1 MWGDMKIRIS
11 TRDLRVGM
19 YVCELDRPWRDTPFL
34 FQGFEVRS
42 DDDVRKLQQHCK
54 EVVVLQESAA
64 VSGSTGAKA
73 WHDWKQAASPAAR
86 HTAEMQFEQELLKLN
101 NHPTAHSIYEDKTT
115 LEEEVQR
122 VKGAYTEAHKAIHE
136 FMRDVRLGR
145 SLDGVVVRRLVGHL
159 ADSVLRNPDAL
170 TCYAQLK
177 RKDDYL
183 AMHGLRCAI
192 LALIFG
198 RQLGLGREQLDNL
211 GMAGLL
217 HDIGMIKVPDEIL
230 VKPGRLSPIELA
242 IVRRHVNWGGELL
255 EQSPGMPATVIE
267 ATRNHHERY
276 DGSGYLLGGAGDAIG
291 DSGLIM
297 AIVDYY
303 DAVTSDRPY
312 QTAISPYAAM
322 RSMYAARGTLF
333 QPQLIE
339 RFIQCLGIYPVGSVV
354 ELNTGEVGV
363 VVALNRKAR
372 LKPRVALV
380 RQPDRSPYPVPPVV
394 NLTQRRMAD
403 GVPCDIERVLDPVD
417 ADVDPVRYLPVSS
430 NA

>member
-1 MWGDMKIRIS
+1 
-11 TRDLRVGM
+11 
-19 YVCELDRPWRDTPFL
+19 
-34 FQGFEVRS
+34 
-42 DDDVRKLQQHCK
+42 
-54 EVVVLQESAA
+54 
-64 VSGSTGAKA
+64 
-73 WHDWKQAASPAAR
+73 
-86 HTAEMQFEQELLKLN
+86 MQFEQELLKLN

-115 LEEEVQR
+115 LEEEVQM
-122 VKGAYTEAHKAIHE
+122 VKGAYSEAHKAIHE
-136 FMRDVRLGR
+136 FTRDVRLGR
-145 SLDGVVVRRLVGHL
+145 SLDGVVVRRLIGHL

-255 EQSPGMPATVIE
+255 EHSPGMPATVIE

-276 DGSGYLLGGAGDAIG
+276 DGSGYLLGIAGDAIG

-333 QPQLIE
+333 QPKLIE

-417 ADVDPVRYLPVSS
+417 ADVDPVRYLPVP
-430 NA
+430 NTA

>member
-1 MWGDMKIRIS
+1 MKVKIS

-34 FQGFEVRS
+34 FQGFEIRS
-42 DDDVRKLQQHCK
+42 AEDIRKIQQHCK

-64 VSGSTGAKA
+64 ATTSAGAKA
-73 WHDWKQAASPAAR
+73 WRDWKRASSPAAK
-86 HTAEMQFEQELLKLN
+86 HAAALEFEQELLKIN
-101 NHPTAHSIYEDKTT
+101 NHPAARSIYEDKTT
-115 LEEEVQR
+115 LEEEIQL
-122 VKGAYTEAHKAIHE
+122 VKGAYAEARKAMHE
-136 FMRDVRLGR
+136 FLRDVRLGR
-145 SLDGVVVRRLVGHL
+145 SLDGVVVRRIIGQL

-183 AMHGLRCAI
+183 ALHGVRSAI

-198 RQLGLGREQLDNL
+198 RQLGLGREQIDNL

-217 HDIGMIKVPDEIL
+217 HDIGMVKVPDEIIS
-230 VKPGRLSPIELA
+230 KPGRLSPIELA
-242 IVRRHVNWGGELL
+242 IVRRHVTWGAEML
-255 EQSPGMPATVIE
+255 EHSPGMPAAVVE
-267 ATRNHHERY
+267 AACNHHERY
-276 DGSGYLLGGAGDAIG
+276 DGSGYLRGIAGDAIG
-291 DSGLIM
+291 ETGMIM
-297 AIVDYY
+297 AVVDYY
-303 DAVTSDRPY
+303 DAVTSDRSY

-322 RSMYAARGTLF
+322 RSMYAGRGTLF
-333 QPQLIE
+333 HPHLIE

-363 VVALNRKAR
+363 VVALNRQAR

-380 RQPDRSPYPVPPVV
+380 RQADRTPYPVPPVV
-394 NLTQRRMAD
+394 NLTARRMAD
-403 GVPCDIERVLDPVD
+403 GVPCDVERVLDPVE

-430 NA
+430 AA

>member
-1 MWGDMKIRIS
+1 MKTKIS

-19 YVCELDRPWRDTPFL
+19 YVCELDRPWRETPFL

-42 DDDVRKLQQHCK
+42 DDDIRKVQQYCQQVY
-54 EVVVLQESAA
+54 VVQESAA
-64 VSGSTGAKA
+64 ATTHAGAKA
-73 WHDWKQAASPAAR
+73 WQDWKQAASPAAK
-86 HTAEMQFEQELLKLN
+86 HVAEMQFEQELLKIN

-115 LEEEVQR
+115 LEEEVQM
-122 VKGAYTEAHKAIHE
+122 VKGAYVEARKASHE
-136 FMRDVRLGR
+136 FLRDVRLGR
-145 SLDGVVVRRLVGHL
+145 SLDGVVVRRIIGRL

-183 AMHGLRCAI
+183 SMHALRCAI

-217 HDIGMIKVPDEIL
+217 HDLGMVKVPDEIL
-230 VKPGRLSPIELA
+230 SKPGRLSPIELA
-242 IVRRHVNWGGELL
+242 IVRRHVNWGREML
-255 EQSPGMPATVIE
+255 EHSPGIPLPVIE
-267 ATRNHHERY
+267 AAQNHHERY
-276 DGSGYLLGGAGDAIG
+276 DGSGYLQGVAGDAIG
-291 DSGLIM
+291 EAGMIM

-303 DAVTSDRPY
+303 DAVTSERPY
-312 QTAISPYAAM
+312 QTAVSPYAAM
-322 RSMYAARGTLF
+322 RSMYAGRGTLF

-354 ELNTGEVGV
+354 ELSTGEVGV
-363 VVALNRKAR
+363 VVALNRQAR

-380 RQPDRSPYPVPPVV
+380 RQPDQTLYPVPPVV
-394 NLTQRRMAD
+394 NLIGRRMAD
-403 GVPCDIERVLDPVD
+403 GVPCDIERVLDPVE
-417 ADVDPVRYLPVSS
+417 ADVDPVRYLPVPS
-430 NA
+430 AA